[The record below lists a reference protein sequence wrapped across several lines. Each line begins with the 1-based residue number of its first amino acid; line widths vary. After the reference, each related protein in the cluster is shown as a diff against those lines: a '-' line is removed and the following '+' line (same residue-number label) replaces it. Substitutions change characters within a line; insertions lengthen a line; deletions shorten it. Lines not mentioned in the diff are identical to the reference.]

1 MAPNDLMKALGERWN
16 ALSAGEKVPF
26 EDKEWADKKRYALEC
41 SAAGIDPEEA
51 KARRR
56 KHTEG
61 EAEGEEGGSAKRSR
75 TSRKKKKKGPE
86 AGAEAEGEEAELLP
100 WAVPPGYVVAGRP
113 AAEALEPSRA
123 AAKTLL
129 GRSMM
134 YHWQVWCTYS
144 SMMHHGRYTQYAVT
158 SNQ

>member
-26 EDKEWADKKRYALEC
+26 EDKERADKERYALEC
-41 SAAGIDPEEA
+41 AAAGMDLEEA

-61 EAEGEEGGSAKRSR
+61 EAEGEERSR
-75 TSRKKKKKGPE
+75 KSRKKKKKGPE